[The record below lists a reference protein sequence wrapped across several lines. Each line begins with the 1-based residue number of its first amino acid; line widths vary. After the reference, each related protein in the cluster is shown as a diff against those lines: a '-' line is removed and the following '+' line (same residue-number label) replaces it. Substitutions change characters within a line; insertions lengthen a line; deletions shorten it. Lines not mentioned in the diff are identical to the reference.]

1 LWDSRSLVQF
11 PDWHDQVD
19 FIIRGSQEAVQY
31 GVNGIGSGRM
41 PGFGQVL
48 SERQIELIV
57 LYERTL

>member
-1 LWDSRSLVQF
+1 MQF
-11 PDWHDQVD
+11 PDWRDQVD
-19 FIIRGSQEAVQY
+19 FIIRGSDEAVQY